1 MKLVECV
8 PNFSEGR
15 RKDVIEAIVAE
26 ARARNVK
33 VLDIESD
40 ADHNRSVLT
49 FVGSPDAVK
58 EAMMAVSAK
67 AIELIDLNNH
77 QGQHPRMGAI
87 DVIPFIPI
95 SDVTMDDCI
104 KIAKEFGVE
113 YAAKFNVPVY
123 LYEEAAT
130 RPDRKNLADVRKGE
144 FEGLREEIGKN
155 TDRVPD
161 FGPNQI
167 HPTAGATA
175 VGARKILIAY
185 NINLGTTDV
194 SVAKHIAKQ
203 IRSKDGGFTAVKA
216 LGFELKDR
224 GMVQVSMNMVDYKA
238 SQLFKVFELV
248 RSLADR
254 YGIPVVAS
262 EIVGLVPMDAL
273 SDSADF
279 YLRLHGFNKNQ
290 ILEQRLME
298 RDKLVGLDL
307 MSFADEVRSDKA
319 VPGGGSV
326 SAYSASLAAGLV
338 SMVAQLTLTKKEVET
353 KRPAIEEIQS
363 KSEAHQLIL
372 LSLVDEDARTFV
384 HLMEA
389 YRMPKTGE
397 EENRRRTEEIQSRL
411 KKAAEVPLTTAENAL
426 AVIDLARQL
435 SKDANMN
442 AISDLQTAIYVAHA
456 SALGALANVNIN
468 LTGIKDEKYRAQMQS
483 KVSTIQTQLD
493 HNKTQAQEIIAARN
507 SIA

>member
-1 MKLVECV
+1 M
-8 PNFSEGR
+8 
-15 RKDVIEAIVAE
+15 IEQIVNE
-26 ARARNVK
+26 ARTRNVK

-49 FVGSPDAVK
+49 FVGSPNAVK
-58 EAMMAVSAK
+58 EAAMAVSAK

-87 DVIPFIPI
+87 DVVPFIPI
-95 SDVTMDDCI
+95 SEITMDDCI
-104 KIAKEFGVE
+104 RIAREFGAE
-113 YAAKFNVPVY
+113 YAVTFKVPVY

-130 RPDRKNLADVRKGE
+130 RSDRKNLADVRKGE

-155 TDRVPD
+155 PDRAPD
-161 FGPNQI
+161 YGPNQI
-167 HPTAGATA
+167 HPSAGATA

-185 NINLGTTDV
+185 NINLGTTDL
-194 SVAKHIAKQ
+194 SVAKQIAKQ
-203 IRSKDGGFTAVKA
+203 IRGKDGGLTAVKA

-224 GMVQVSMNMVDYKA
+224 GMVQVSINMVDYKA

-248 RSLADR
+248 RSLAER
-254 YGIPVVAS
+254 HGVPVVAS

-273 SDSADF
+273 TDSADF
-279 YLRLHGFNKNQ
+279 YLRLHAFNRNQ

-338 SMVAQLTLTKKEVET
+338 SMVAQLTMTKKELEA
-353 KRPAIEEIQS
+353 KRSTLEEIQS
-363 KSEAHQLIL
+363 KSEAHQLTL
-372 LSLVDEDARTFV
+372 LSLVDEDARSFTR
-384 HLMEA
+384 LLEA
-389 YRMPKTGE
+389 YRLPKIE
-397 EENRRRTEEIQSRL
+397 EEAKRRRTEEIQTHL
-411 KKAAEVPLTTAENAL
+411 KKAAEVPLTTAQHAS

-435 SKDANMN
+435 STDANMN

-468 LTGIKDEKYRAQMQS
+468 LAGTKDDKYRAQMQS
-483 KVSTIQTQLD
+483 RVAAIQTELD
-493 HNKTQAQEIIAARN
+493 RNKSEALDVIAKR
-507 SIA
+507 SSVT